1 MVRTTPNRP
10 QPAVHSA
17 VQTAVRYVH
26 SMDRHMAGRTGTRHP
41 RRPRPG
47 GRLRRGWRWRGGRRA
62 GQSAGLCLWRGGRSG
77 SKHGEKSTSEP
88 GGRNHQGKG
97 GGIITG
103 EWIIKASRQGSLP
116 MRWQGGD
123 WGKHWGGR
131 VVQHWESEERTWEAC
146 RCSPSCVDEVVHRG
160 WKKCERG

>member
-26 SMDRHMAGRTGTRHP
+26 SMDRHMAGRTGTRRP
-41 RRPRPG
+41 SRPRPG

-62 GQSAGLCLWRGGRSG
+62 GQSAGLCLWRGGTSG
-77 SKHGEKSTSEP
+77 SKHGGKSTAEP

-97 GGIITG
+97 GGIIG
-103 EWIIKASRQGSLP
+103 GVDHQSFKAGKLTDAVA
-116 MRWQGGD
+116 GGD
-123 WGKHWGGR
+123 KQALGGGR

-146 RCSPSCVDEVVHRG
+146 RCSPSCVDEVVH
-160 WKKCERG
+160 